1 VIACGRGA
9 AGVRRRRCAILDTV
23 TETTLREAW
32 AGLRA
37 QVEQRFAAM
46 PAEAALTRQAAA
58 FLDEWLTHPL
68 YREQQDAILQH
79 VQAGQFDLLLD
90 SFYQMV
96 PFGTGGRRGRVG
108 FGPNRINPVTVA
120 MSVEGHC
127 RFLREHGAASGS
139 PQVVVAFDTRVF
151 QDVSKTYAFLAGP
164 NPLLGLTSRAL
175 GRIAAG
181 IYAANGFEVYLAG
194 LDAEDQYLS
203 TPELSFAIRHLGALA
218 GMNVSASHNHPDDNG
233 FKFFN
238 SQGAQDIPPTD
249 QTMASYMGRV
259 EEVRSMPLEEARA
272 RGKVRALP
280 GELHRAYV
288 RLNLDLRSRQTPPV
302 TVVYTPL
309 CGVGDTTV
317 GDVLRAAGHRV
328 HIYGPHNT
336 RDGTFAAVPFRLPN
350 PEVPEAAA
358 PAIALAQETGADM
371 ILSTDPDADRIG
383 VFARDTR
390 GRWRYFT
397 GDQIAAI
404 LAYYLCLDP
413 AGPRRRGVLIK
424 TLVTSRM
431 IERIAQRAGCSL
443 APDLLVGFKYIAHVL
458 HALETEGR
466 YGEVA
471 ASHLD
476 LVLAAEES
484 HGVLLTPGIRD
495 KDAAGGAV
503 ILCELLAGLQ
513 ARGQSL
519 PEYLDALSAACGNY
533 HNVSRSIVM
542 RGIQGV
548 KNLADMMRSLR
559 AAPPAAFGGMP
570 VLHATDLLDPQ
581 HGPLRSE
588 SERLSRNMLIY
599 ELEAARVVIRP
610 SGTEPKAKVYV
621 DLEGEKAGAAGRARG
636 AEMAR
641 TLAEAVLAD
650 CIGRIGYRLSPSAL
664 LLPDAVDLELKR
676 SFDAS
681 FRADLAAQAAW
692 FATQPP
698 AGQLAWLRKRLE
710 KFGSGADPI
719 EATRAALVHLLGD
732 LALESPAPA
741 GETWRSLAAAVEDAV
756 PPTAWVT

>member
-1 VIACGRGA
+1 M
-9 AGVRRRRCAILDTV
+9 TP
-23 TETTLREAW
+23 TTLRETW
-32 AGLRA
+32 AGLRDRV
-37 QVEQRFAAM
+37 QQGFAAL
-46 PAEAALTRQAAA
+46 PADAALTRQAAE
-58 FLDEWLTHPL
+58 FLEEWLTQPL
-68 YREQQDAILQH
+68 YAAQQEAILQH
-79 VQAGQFDLLLD
+79 VHAGQFDLLLD

-108 FGPNRINPVTVA
+108 FGPNRINPATVA
-120 MSVEGHC
+120 MSVQGHC
-127 RFLREHGAASGS
+127 HYLREQGGASGA
-139 PQVVVAFDTRVF
+139 PKVVLAFDTRVF
-151 QDVSKTYAFLAGP
+151 QDVSKTYAFLAGR

-175 GRIAAG
+175 SRIAAE
-181 IYAANGFEVYLAG
+181 IYAANGFQVYLAG

-259 EEVRSMPLEEARA
+259 EDVRRMPLEEARA
-272 RGKVRALP
+272 QGKVCALP
-280 GELHRAYV
+280 EQVHRAYIRV
-288 RLNLDLRSRQTPPV
+288 NLDLRSRPTAPV
-302 TVVYTPL
+302 EVVYTPL

-328 HIYGPHNT
+328 HVYGPHNT

-350 PEVPEAAA
+350 PEVPEAAT
-358 PAIALAQETGADM
+358 PAMALAEETGAHM

-383 VFARDTR
+383 VFARDAT
-390 GRWRYFT
+390 GRWRYLS
-397 GDQIAAI
+397 GNQIAAL
-404 LAYYLCLDP
+404 LAYYLCADP
-413 AGPRRRGVLIK
+413 DGPRRRGILIK
-424 TLVTSRM
+424 TLVTTRM
-431 IERIAQRAGCSL
+431 IERIAQRAGCRL
-443 APDLLVGFKYIAHVL
+443 VPDLLVGFKYIAHVL
-458 HALETEGR
+458 HSLESGNR
-466 YGEVA
+466 YGDVSG
-471 ASHLD
+471 SHLE

-484 HGVLLTPGIRD
+484 HGVLLTPSIRD

-503 ILCELLAGLQ
+503 ILCELLAVLQ
-513 ARGQSL
+513 ARGQHL
-519 PEYLDALSAACGNY
+519 PEYLDTLSASCGNY

-548 KNLADMMRSLR
+548 KNLASMMQSLR
-559 AAPPAAFGGMP
+559 AAPPVAFLGRPVIAAQ
-570 VLHATDLLDPQ
+570 DLLDPQ

-621 DLEGEKAGAAGRARG
+621 DLEGEKAGAASRAQG

-641 TLAEAVLAD
+641 SLAEAVLAD
-650 CIGRIGYRLSPSAL
+650 CIGRIGYQLSPSAL

-676 SFDAS
+676 SFDTS
-681 FRADLAAQAAW
+681 FRADLAAQAEW
-692 FATQPP
+692 LATQDQ
-698 AGQLAWLRKRLE
+698 AAQLAWLRKKLE

-719 EATRAALVHLLGD
+719 EATSAALEHLLER
-732 LALESPAPA
+732 LALEAPA
-741 GETWRSLAAAVEDAV
+741 LLGAMWRSLAGAVKQAVAPAAWA
-756 PPTAWVT
+756 T